1 MQLRV
6 TDGVRAR
13 RVITRSPTRTV
24 GRFPSLKAGRSIH
37 WESQLERDFVYLLE
51 FDPAVLDYR
60 EQPETTR
67 LTVDG
72 KPHRYTPDFL
82 VQTASLMVI
91 YEVKPADKAAH
102 PDMVALFAKAAEHYA
117 GRGMRHQVVTE
128 ADIRIRPYLDNVTLL
143 LRYRGHP
150 IDPDIEARIL
160 DRLACEPATVGELV
174 AALAPQNG
182 LAEVMALLANHRLA
196 ADLAGRLDRDSVI
209 RLPGEG

>member
-1 MQLRV
+1 MLALG
-6 TDGVRAR
+6 TERAR

-60 EQPETTR
+60 EQPETIR

-72 KPHRYTPDFL
+72 KQRRYTPDFL
-82 VQTASLMVI
+82 VRTSSLMVV

-102 PDMVALFAKAAEHYA
+102 PDMVALFAAAAEHYA

-128 ADIRIRPYLDNVTLL
+128 ADIRIQPYLDNVALL
-143 LRYRGHP
+143 LRYRSHP
-150 IDPDIEARIL
+150 VDPDIEAMVL
-160 DRLACEPATVGELV
+160 DRLAFEPAPLGELIT
-174 AALAPQNG
+174 ALGPHADM
-182 LAEVMALLANHRLA
+182 AEVLALLANHRLA
-196 ADLAGRLDRDSVI
+196 ADLARRLDRGAVI